1 MIDQNHRI
9 LCVDTTR
16 GKEHDFSLF
25 KNSRLAIPKEIETK
39 VDLGYIGI
47 KNLYENI
54 EMPKKNSK
62 NNKLTNEDKK
72 ENQAKA
78 SRRIFV
84 EHINAK
90 IKTFQILKQKYRN
103 RRKRYHLRTTLICGL
118 INFDRNMG
126 VNN

>member
-1 MIDQNHRI
+1 M
-9 LCVDTTR
+9 DTTH

-25 KNSRLAIPKEIETK
+25 KNSKLAIPKGIETK

-47 KNLYENI
+47 KKFHENSEI
-54 EMPKKNSK
+54 PKKNSK
-62 NNKLTNEDKK
+62 NHKLTDEDKK

-118 INFDRNMG
+118 INFDRGMG
-126 VNN
+126 VGN

>member
-1 MIDQNHRI
+1 
-9 LCVDTTR
+9 
-16 GKEHDFSLF
+16 LF
-25 KNSRLAIPKEIETK
+25 KNSKLAIPKTIETK

-47 KNLYENI
+47 NNFHSNI
-54 EMPKKNSK
+54 EIPKKNSK
-62 NNKLTNEDKK
+62 NNKLTYEDKK

-78 SRRIFV
+78 SKRIFI

-118 INFDRNMG
+118 INFDRGME
-126 VNN
+126 VNL